1 MRVLV
6 VEDHAPLAR
15 QLREALEAAH
25 FTVDEAPDGEEG
37 LFLGETEPY
46 DAVVLD
52 LGLPRIDGLS
62 VLRRWRAAGRAMP
75 VLILTARDTWSE
87 KVAGLN
93 AGADD
98 YLAKPFHPRELLARI
113 QALVRRQQVLGAHRG
128 PALDTVLRFGPYA
141 LNLEARSLTR
151 DGQAVPLTTGEFQLL
166 QALALNPRRPLGRD
180 RLIELAHGREHEVT
194 DRAVDSQIMR
204 LRKLIE
210 TQPSA
215 PRFIQTVWGVGYVFT
230 PDGER
235 RPR

>member
-98 YLAKPFHPRELLARI
+98 YLAKPFVMAELVARI
-113 QALVRRQQVLGAHRG
+113 QALVRRAHGQIRPEIALGRLVVDTATGRALLDGSAVRLTGLEYKVLSYLAHRAG
-128 PALDTVLRFGPYA
+128 QVVSKTELTEHLYA
-141 LNLEARSLTR
+141 QDFDRDSNTLEVVV
-151 DGQAVPLTTGEFQLL
+151 G
-166 QALALNPRRPLGRD
+166 
-180 RLIELAHGREHEVT
+180 
-194 DRAVDSQIMR
+194 R
-204 LRKLIE
+204 LRRKLGDGLIE
-210 TQPSA
+210 TLRGQGYRLSSA
-215 PRFIQTVWGVGYVFT
+215 GP
-230 PDGER
+230 
-235 RPR
+235 